1 MEENKNYRSTN
12 KNIDKN
18 QLFKNASSAVDVYKD
33 PLPKIG
39 RFDERCNLGENGV
52 FNNDINCS
60 GSTASFGDV
69 KENFKHNFELNKE
82 NGDGTHPRD
91 CGKNKCQKGD
101 NNNLKGSGSHDLKEF
116 VAEEESRNRNSKE
129 NLEKNCVAGHNEL
142 DVGYYNNSLK
152 KDRVRDSEKRKLPLS
167 TRNISQLGPFFNYDK
182 YQSSSDYENCIEPK
196 YDQHTNKIRLANKHN
211 IDYEPSSSEI
221 SIDDFCNVTSL
232 NENSV
237 NIAGL
242 SGKSFLFSIINI
254 IEIVLLF
261 SKLTTQN

>member
-18 QLFKNASSAVDVYKD
+18 QLFKNASSAVDVYKN

-52 FNNDINCS
+52 FNNEINCS

-69 KENFKHNFELNKE
+69 KEKFKHNFELNKE

-91 CGKNKCQKGD
+91 CGKNKCQKSD
-101 NNNLKGSGSHDLKEF
+101 NNNLKGFGSHGLKEF
-116 VAEEESRNRNSKE
+116 VAEEESGNRKGQE
-129 NLEKNCVAGHNEL
+129 NLEKNYVAGHNEL
-142 DVGYYNNSLK
+142 NVGYYNNSLRE
-152 KDRVRDSEKRKLPLS
+152 DRVRDSEKRKLPLS
-167 TRNISQLGPFFNYDK
+167 TRNISQLEPFFNYDK
-182 YQSSSDYENCIEPK
+182 YQSSPDYENCIEPK
-196 YDQHTNKIRLANKHN
+196 YDQYASKNRLANKHN

-237 NIAGL
+237 NTAGL
-242 SGKSFLFSIINI
+242 SGKSFCFNMINM
-254 IEIVLLF
+254 IEILLF
-261 SKLTTQN
+261 SKLITEN